1 MAKGGPHRS
10 ARESAKPVRRHRNST
25 RPRNRASL
33 KCVIFALAIF
43 SCCTTPVLG
52 EDFDGFIIGV
62 LEGDTIQVMNSSKV
76 LVFRLDGID
85 APEIGQPYGTD
96 AHAFTVSLALGK
108 KVHVVT
114 KSAQASGIQVAVV
127 SLASGLNLSHELLK
141 TGLAWW
147 DRMNVPHNDS
157 LWKLEREARTLRRG
171 LWDDADPIPPWEWR
185 KGF

>member
-1 MAKGGPHRS
+1 MAKGGLRRS
-10 ARESAKPVRRHRNST
+10 ARESAEAVWRHRNST

-33 KCVIFALAIF
+33 KGVMFALGIL
-43 SCCTTPVLG
+43 SCCAAPVFA

-62 LEGDTIQVMNSSKV
+62 LEGDTIQVMNGSEV
-76 LVFRLDGID
+76 LVFRLDGVD

-96 AHAFTVSLALGK
+96 AYAFTVSLALGK
-108 KVHVVT
+108 KAHVVT
-114 KSAQASGIQVAVV
+114 KAAQAWGIQAAVI

-141 TGLAWW
+141 AGLAWW
-147 DRMNVPHNDS
+147 DRINVPHNDS